1 MPLYMYRVG
10 YTPESWATQ
19 VQKPVNREE
28 ALKPAVRA
36 LGGRILSFYYAF
48 GDDDVVLIAQMPDN
62 KAAAAMAIAAAAG
75 GALSHIT
82 TTPLMTVNEAMGAMR
97 AAKRSRYTPPGS

>member
-19 VQKPVNREE
+19 TKKATDRQKAITPMVKN
-28 ALKPAVRA
+28 V
-36 LGGRILSFYYAF
+36 GGRILSFYYAF
-48 GDDDVVLIAQMPDN
+48 GDDDVVVIAQMPDN
-62 KAAAAMAIAAAAG
+62 KAAAGFAIAAAAG

-82 TTPLMTVNEAMGAMR
+82 TTPLMTVAEAMGAMR
-97 AAKRSRYTPPGS
+97 TAKRARYAPPA